1 MRSYSQKPIGVIYE
15 HAEQFNP
22 LFSALSIRGIP
33 FVRINPADH
42 YYDPRQAEMPYSL
55 LFNDMSTPLY
65 CNRSASATIQT
76 IEYLRHLE
84 ENDFGF
90 IQGRLMNG
98 SKAADLFASR
108 AKQLS
113 IFASLGLVFPKTLIV
128 NSINRLLAV
137 LDDVKFPILIKGNLA
152 SDAGLTFRLNSIVD
166 LIEAIG
172 NESIKLDGNSVVLV
186 QEYIRP
192 KGNYIVR
199 VETLNGRVIEAVKI
213 YLVDDQPNRL
223 PVEVKTEPFTLS
235 HEVNKTIE
243 RIVRTA
249 RIEVG
254 SVEYLTDSSTNKI
267 NFYSIRPHTCAFS
280 IGAENQAINMSEKI
294 VTYIEHRLQKIREVE
309 LAL

>member
-42 YYDPRQAEMPYSL
+42 YYDPHKAEIPYSL

-65 CNRSASATIQT
+65 CDRSASAIIQT
-76 IEYLRHLE
+76 IEYIRHLE
-84 ENDFGF
+84 GNDFGF
-90 IQGRLMNG
+90 IQGRLING

-137 LDDVKFPILIKGNLA
+137 LDDLKFPIVIKGNLA
-152 SDAGLTFRLNSIVD
+152 SHTGSTLRLNSIVD
-166 LIEAIG
+166 LIEAVG
-172 NESIKLDGNSVVLV
+172 DESIRLDGNNIVLV

-199 VETLNGRVIEAVKI
+199 AETLNGRVIEAVKI
-213 YLVDDQPNRL
+213 YIGDDQRDGL
-223 PVEVKTEPFTLS
+223 PIEVKTESFTLS

-243 RIVRTA
+243 RIVHTA
-249 RIEVG
+249 RVEVG
-254 SVEYLTDSSTNKI
+254 SVAYLTDSSTNKI
-267 NFYSIRPHTCAFS
+267 NFYSIRPHTCAYS
-280 IGAENQAINMSEKI
+280 VGAGNQAINIAETI
-294 VTYIEHRLQKIREVE
+294 VTYIEQRLHKIREVE